1 MGCSTDTINTFFQ
14 PVESTIIINLRSN
27 TLYKSKAYLH
37 QKYIVEGLSCQ
48 QIADNAGCARTSV
61 LKFLKE
67 FGFETKKPGSNL
79 NRKRGLA
86 YGQYSGER
94 NHKRELENIKKMR
107 ELRGKGFSYEKI
119 ASVFN
124 SMKIPTKTRR
134 GKWHRKTVQSILGR
148 NSFTESP

>member
-48 QIADNAGCARTSV
+48 EIADNAGCARTSV

-67 FGFETKKPGSNL
+67 FGFETNKPGSNRI
-79 NRKRGLA
+79 RKRGLA
-86 YGQYSGER
+86 YGQHSDER
-94 NHKRELENIKKMR
+94 SHKRELENIKKMR
-107 ELRGKGFSYEKI
+107 ELRDKGFSYEKI

-124 SMKIPTKTRR
+124 SMKIPTKTRK
-134 GKWHRKTVQSILGR
+134 GKWHRKTVHQIL
-148 NSFTESP
+148 NS